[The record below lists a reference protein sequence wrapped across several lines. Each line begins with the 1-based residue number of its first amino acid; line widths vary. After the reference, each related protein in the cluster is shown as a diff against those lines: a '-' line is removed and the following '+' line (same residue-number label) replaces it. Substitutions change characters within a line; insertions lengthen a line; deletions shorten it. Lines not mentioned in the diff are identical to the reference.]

1 MESSTPG
8 SGDNFRSGEIR
19 PELRR
24 PARTRRV
31 LWIGS
36 LSVLLPLAVLL
47 WLQYRWLQD
56 LERTSTIA
64 REEALHNYLGV
75 IAKEIKLRYW
85 SAADGLLTLPAGI
98 TEPAFRHKIP
108 KFFEKRF
115 DPVARRLFVVDFQR
129 PMVESLEIYDP
140 DRQLLVAPESTPE
153 SNAELAAIS
162 MAIAPWRVL
171 HQKGG
176 PVDDDALILEQKNR
190 EHRMLLKPLRG
201 PDSRVTGLV
210 GMVLDQEYFVRTVL
224 PEAIEGA
231 LPEMAK
237 REQLQVS
244 VRADNGHW
252 VLGKPAPERGFG
264 DPADRPIFRNL
275 IFVFTN
281 WKIYLTGSST
291 APRDWARTNFAF
303 NLSLTV
309 VLSALVIGGLALLLR
324 ATSREMHLSEMKNDF
339 VSNVSHELRTPLA
352 SIRVFGELLRLGKV
366 KTPEKVRQYGD
377 YIEAES
383 RRLTQLIDNI
393 LDFSRIESGRKEYT
407 FETVDLAEVVHR
419 MLETWQIRL
428 HHQGFTL
435 EWSETPATPPIRADR
450 DAVGQALFNLL
461 DNAVKYSG
469 ESKRIELCL
478 RREGDE
484 VALEVTDHGIGISR
498 AEQKHIFDR
507 FHRVGSRLTH
517 DVKGCGLGLSLVQH
531 IAAAHG
537 GRVEV
542 RSRLGQGSTFTLYLP
557 LAEAGTAEPVPLP
570 SAHTA

>member
-1 MESSTPG
+1 MASLAPAPRGTPSSGT
-8 SGDNFRSGEIR
+8 R

-24 PARTRRV
+24 PARARRV
-31 LWIGS
+31 LWVGS
-36 LSVLLPLAVLL
+36 ISVLLPLAVLF

-64 REEALHNYLGV
+64 QEETLDNYLGV
-75 IAKEIKLRYW
+75 IVKEVKIRYW
-85 SAADGLLTLPAGI
+85 TAAQGLLTLPAGI

-108 KFFEKRF
+108 KYFRKRF
-115 DPVARRLFVVDFQR
+115 DPLARRLFVVDFNR
-129 PMVESLEIYDP
+129 PPEESLQFYDP
-140 DRQLLVAPESTPE
+140 QSHLLVVPEATAE
-153 SNAELAAIS
+153 SSPELAAVQ

-176 PVDDDALILEQKNR
+176 PADDDAMILEQKDR
-190 EHRMLLKPLRG
+190 EHRMLLKPLLG

-210 GMVLDQEYFVRTVL
+210 GMILDQDFFLQTVL

-231 LPEMAK
+231 LPELAK

-244 VRADNGHW
+244 VRDDNRRW
-252 VLGKPAPERGFG
+252 VLGEPAQNENRSER
-264 DPADRPIFRNL
+264 AEQPIFRNL
-275 IFVFTN
+275 TFVFTD
-281 WKIYLTGSST
+281 WRVYLTGSST
-291 APRDWARTNFAF
+291 APRDWARANFAF
-303 NLSLTV
+303 NLSLTML
-309 VLSALVIGGLALLLR
+309 LSALVIGGLALLLR

-393 LDFSRIESGRKEYT
+393 LDFSRIESGRKEYS
-407 FETVDLAEVVHR
+407 FETVDLGEVVQQ

-428 HHQGFTL
+428 RHQGFVL
-435 EWSETPATPPIRADR
+435 HWQGDPGVPPVRADR
-450 DAVGQALFNLL
+450 DAMGQALFNLI

-469 ESKRIELCL
+469 DSKRIELSL
-478 RREGDE
+478 RCHGDE
-484 VALEVTDHGIGISR
+484 ATLEVTDHGIGISR
-498 AEQKHIFDR
+498 TEQKHIFDR

-517 DVKGCGLGLSLVQH
+517 DVKGSGLGLALVQH

-537 GRVEV
+537 GRVDV
-542 RSRLGQGSTFTLYLP
+542 RSSLGQGSTFTLYLP
-557 LAEAGTAEPVPLP
+557 LAEAGAPEPVAMP